1 MATDDERLRELEEK
15 NAMLETRV
23 KHLTNDLYL
32 TREENEASL
41 ARYLDI
47 HTTLEKKV
55 SERTAELARTNQTLQ
70 SEILERRRA
79 ETRLQQSQ
87 KMKAIGTLAGGI
99 AHDFNNILAAIMGY
113 TEMAL
118 MDTDE
123 SSPVHRRLINVLKA
137 TNRAKDLTHQIL
149 TFSRQNDPEIRPM
162 APLPIIK
169 ETIKMM
175 RATLPATVEIR
186 QQLPAS
192 AAMIMADPDHIHQIL
207 INLCTNAGQAME
219 KNGGILELR
228 LSEIDVD
235 AGTAPRDPD
244 LLPGKY
250 LKLTVEDTGHGMDQ
264 AVLERIFD
272 PYFTTKQAQD
282 GDGSGLGLS
291 VVHGIIDSHGGTIT
305 VRSELGK
312 GTMVDVF
319 FPVVEAV
326 KPDPSDEKTSIPL
339 GRERILFVDDEK
351 SLADIGLQ
359 MLQRLGY
366 QVVPRTSS
374 VEALEAFRARPHG
387 FDLVITDQTMPN
399 MTGTELARE
408 IHAVRPDIPI
418 ILCTGF
424 SEKFPGDPGSGADV
438 DDFLFKPIA
447 LRDFADTIRRVLDQ
461 PRISMGS

>member
-1 MATDDERLRELEEK
+1 MAIDDPRLRELEEK
-15 NAMLETRV
+15 NALLETRV
-23 KHLTNDLYL
+23 KHLTNDLHL

-41 ARYLDI
+41 VRYLDI
-47 HTTLEKKV
+47 HTNLEKKV
-55 SERTAELARTNQTLQ
+55 AERTAELARTNQTLQ
-70 SEILERRRA
+70 NEILERRRA

-113 TEMAL
+113 TEMSL

-123 SSPVHRRLINVLKA
+123 ASSVHRRLTNVLKA
-137 TNRAKDLTHQIL
+137 TNRAKELIHQIL

-175 RATLPATVEIR
+175 RASLPATVEIR
-186 QQLPAS
+186 QRIPAS
-192 AAMIMADPDHIHQIL
+192 SAMIMADPDHIHQIL
-207 INLCTNAGQAME
+207 MNLCTNASQAMA
-219 KNGGILELR
+219 KNGGTLELR
-228 LSEIDVD
+228 MTEVD
-235 AGTAPRDPD
+235 FDTETAHRDQD

-250 LKLTVEDTGHGMDQ
+250 LKLTVADTGRGMDR
-264 AVLERIFD
+264 AELEQIFD
-272 PYFTTKQAQD
+272 PYFTTKQTVD

-291 VVHGIIDSHGGTIT
+291 VVHGIIHSHGGTIA
-305 VRSELGK
+305 VNSELGT
-312 GTMVDVF
+312 GTTVDVF
-319 FPVVEAV
+319 FPIIEPAKTDPAAV
-326 KPDPSDEKTSIPL
+326 KTPIPL
-339 GRERILFVDDEK
+339 GRERILFVDDEQA
-351 SLADIGLQ
+351 LADVGLQ

-366 QVVPRTSS
+366 HVVPRTSS
-374 VEALEAFRARPHG
+374 VEALEAFRAHPDR
-387 FDLVITDQTMPN
+387 FDLVVTDQTMPN

-408 IHAVRPDIPI
+408 IHRIRPDIPI

-424 SEKFPGDPGSGADV
+424 SEKFPGELGPGIGI

-461 PRISMGS
+461 PHISMTS